1 MESCPFC
8 GADVPEQLIVYGGS
22 CPRCFGEIPG
32 EDAATDPGTDVVEAE
47 NAKMVA
53 QAKRRSFVPL
63 LLILLLGVGVAGF
76 VAYLAVQPEPEVPIM
91 DLDEDPAGYLA
102 YLANRRQE
110 EAKRVEAERAAAE
123 AAKKE
128 SEKAPVAA
136 RGPGKASSTGA
147 EVKGPDVMGAP
158 KLGSASGIDEASLLS
173 GLKADSGEDV
183 LKTVRQ
189 AKDLELPGGKGD
201 IDLPGVGPSTGRL
214 TSGDSM
220 MGSVQVKQEARP
232 LSDPNEV
239 KLMIYQVLD
248 RRLPKLRNC
257 YENALKANPG
267 LGGEWQLIMTIET
280 DGSVGAPQV
289 RPLGMSNANFE
300 RCMMGQLT
308 KWRFSRLTKPKR
320 ISKKVEFRKR

>member
-8 GADVPEQLIVYGGS
+8 GAEVPEQLIVYGGS
-22 CPRCFGEIPG
+22 CPSCFGEIPG
-32 EDAATDPGTDVVEAE
+32 EEAATDPGTDVMEAE

-63 LLILLLGVGVAGF
+63 LLLLLLGTGVAAF
-76 VAYLAVQPEPEVPIM
+76 VAFLAVQPEPELPIM
-91 DLDEDPAGYLA
+91 DLDEDAGYLA
-102 YLANRRQE
+102 YLANLRQE

-128 SEKAPVAA
+128 SEKTAVAA
-136 RGPGKASSTGA
+136 KGPGKASPTGA
-147 EVKGPDVMGAP
+147 EVNGPGAMSAP
-158 KLGSASGIDEASLLS
+158 KLGGASGLDEASLLS

-189 AKDLELPGGKGD
+189 AKDLELPGSKGD
-201 IDLPGVGPSTGRL
+201 IDLPGAGPSTGRL

-300 RCMMGQLT
+300 SCMMGQMT